1 MSRFLRLSLLV
12 TAILLMIAC
21 GLSTTPSQN
30 SNAIL
35 ANNVVALAV
44 QAQPATFNAVG
55 QAITLNYN
63 VTNTSTSP
71 LAGPVTVTD
80 NKVTGINCPDLK
92 SIGNK
97 DDKLDGGGAETEI
110 CTATYTT
117 TQDDINTGAIS
128 SVALFASTD
137 TTETFTF
144 ALVHTRSGA
153 ASLSP

>member
-44 QAQPATFNAVG
+44 QAQPTTFNAVG
-55 QAITLNYN
+55 QPITFNYS

-71 LAGPVTVTD
+71 LTGPVTVTD

-92 SIGNK
+92 TIGNK
-97 DDKLDGGGAETEI
+97 NDKLDGGGAETEI
-110 CTATYTT
+110 CTATYAA

-128 SVALFASTD
+128 SAAQAHIAGNDSNPV
-137 TTETFTF
+137 TT
-144 ALVHTRSGA
+144 V
-153 ASLSP
+153 